1 MTQNKY
7 DIEKDNFSGLY
18 YPRVNGVY
26 IYKYGGGYLL
36 HSKRTK
42 NHDGEDEDGYFDIL
56 LEALNFKK
64 LITAQAEIDHYHA
77 CINKPVTIIPYSPT
91 NE

>member
-26 IYKYGGGYLL
+26 IYRYGGEFVL
-36 HSKRTK
+36 HCKRTVLYK
-42 NHDGEDEDGYFDIL
+42 DEYEDGRL
-56 LEALNFKK
+56 LDALNFKDI
-64 LITAQAEIDHYHA
+64 ITAQAAIDHYHV